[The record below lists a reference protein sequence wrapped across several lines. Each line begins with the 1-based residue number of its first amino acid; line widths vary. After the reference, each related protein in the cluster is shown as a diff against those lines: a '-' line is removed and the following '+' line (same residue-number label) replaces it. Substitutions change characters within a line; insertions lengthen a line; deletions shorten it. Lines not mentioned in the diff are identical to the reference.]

1 MSLDKT
7 AVAHIA
13 ALARIEVPDADLA
26 ALAGEL
32 SQILLWVERLAEVDT
47 SAVEPMSSV
56 VKMNLMRRPDVVTD
70 GGIRDRILANAPDAA
85 HGFFAV
91 PKVIES

>member
-13 ALARIEVPDADLA
+13 ALARIEVPDADLE

-32 SQILLWVERLAEVDT
+32 SQILHWVERLAEVDT
-47 SAVEPMSSV
+47 STVEPMSSV
-56 VKMNLMRRPDVVTD
+56 VKMALMRRPDVVTD
-70 GGIRDRILANAPDAA
+70 GGIRDRVLANAPDAA

>member
-13 ALARIEVPDADLA
+13 ALARIEVPDADLDS
-26 ALAGEL
+26 LAGEL
-32 SQILLWVERLAEVDT
+32 SQILQWVERLAEVDT

-56 VKMNLMRRPDVVTD
+56 VKMGLKRRPDVVTD
-70 GGIRDRILANAPDAA
+70 GGIRDRILANAPETA

>member
-1 MSLDKT
+1 MPLDKT

-13 ALARIEVPDADLA
+13 ALARIEVPDAELA

-32 SQILLWVERLAEVDT
+32 SQILHWVERLAEVDT

-56 VKMNLMRRPDVVTD
+56 VKMSLKRRPDVVTD
-70 GGIRDRILANAPDAA
+70 GGIRDRILANAPETAQ
-85 HGFFAV
+85 GFFAV
-91 PKVIES
+91 PKVIE